1 MRDKLLSFI
10 REKALLCP
18 GETLVCAVSGGKD
31 SVSLLHAMRSLQD
44 ELQITVEAAHV
55 NHQLR
60 GEESDRDEAFVRSL
74 CDGWHVPLFVCRADV
89 LSRSKET
96 GESVEEAARAV
107 RYSFFESLGKKI
119 ATAHTMDDQ
128 LETVLLNLL
137 RGTGLRGLCGILPQR
152 GVFVRPMLCV
162 SREDVEA
169 YLAQNELPHVEDSTN
184 EEDFAL
190 RNRLRHDVIPLLRR
204 ENENLPATIFRM
216 GEILQAEDAYLSGQ
230 AASLLASAR
239 LPDGGWSCSRLMQAH
254 PVLKARAARLL
265 LDELHVKK
273 PSQAHV
279 AALLRML
286 EKTEGSESLCLP
298 GVTLT
303 RAYDALFEDEAEP
316 RTFEERPL
324 KLDGSVF
331 FPELALTVSC
341 RFVKK
346 YQKSQQ
352 SPCTFALKC
361 DTIEKDSPLVL
372 RPRLPGDVISL
383 PGGRKRVKK
392 LLIDRKVPSRE
403 RALVPVLCDG
413 TGVICVYPL
422 AVDQNRLAADGDS
435 AIVIAFTKEKVK

>member
-1 MRDKLLSFI
+1 MRDRLLSFL
-10 REKALLCP
+10 RENALIAP

-31 SVSLLHAMRSLQD
+31 SVTLLHAMLSLQKD
-44 ELQITVEAAHV
+44 LQITVEAAHV

-60 GEESDRDEAFVRSL
+60 GPESDRDEAFVRSL
-74 CDGWHVPLFVCRADV
+74 CEKWSVPLFVCRADV
-89 LSRSKET
+89 LSRCEQT

-119 ATAHTMDDQ
+119 ATAHTMDDH

-162 SREDVEA
+162 SREDVDA
-169 YLAQNELPHVEDSTN
+169 YLLEHSLRHVEDSTN
-184 EEDFAL
+184 AENFAL
-190 RNRLRHDVIPLLRR
+190 RNRLRHEVIPLLRR
-204 ENENLPATIFRM
+204 ENENLPATVFRM
-216 GEILQAEDAYLSGQ
+216 SDILQAEDAFLSEQ
-230 AASLLASAR
+230 AAALLASSR
-239 LPDGGWSCSRLMQAH
+239 LPDGGWSCSRWMEGP
-254 PVLKARAARLL
+254 PVLRARAARLL

-279 AALLRML
+279 AALLRMI

-303 RAYDALFEDEAEP
+303 RAYDSLLEGDAGP
-316 RTFEERPL
+316 QTFEARTL
-324 KLDGSVF
+324 KPDGSVF

-341 RFVKK
+341 RFVKN

-361 DTIEKDSPLVL
+361 DTIGKSPSLVL

-383 PGGRKRVKK
+383 PGGRRSVKK
-392 LLIDRKVPSRE
+392 LLIDRKIPSRE
-403 RALVPVLCDG
+403 RALVPVLCDSE
-413 TGVICVYPL
+413 GVICVYPF
-422 AVDQNRLAADGDS
+422 AASAARQARPGDS
-435 AIVIAFTKEKVK
+435 AVLIQFTKEKE

>member
-1 MRDKLLSFI
+1 MRDKVLKFI
-10 REKALLCP
+10 RENGLVSP

-31 SVSLLHAMRSLQD
+31 SVSLLHAMLSLRE

-60 GEESDRDEAFVRSL
+60 GPESDRDEAFVRSL
-74 CDGWHVPLFVCRADV
+74 CESWRVPLFVCRADV
-89 LSRSKET
+89 LSRCKET

-119 ATAHTMDDQ
+119 ATAHTMDDH
-128 LETVLLNLL
+128 LETVLLNLI
-137 RGTGLRGLCGILPQR
+137 RGTSLRGLCGILPRR
-152 GVFVRPMLCV
+152 GDFIRPMLCV
-162 SREDVEA
+162 SREDVNA
-169 YLAQNELPHVEDSTN
+169 YLLENLLPHVEDSTN
-184 EEDFAL
+184 AENFAL

-204 ENENLPATIFRM
+204 ENENLPATVFRM
-216 GEILQAEDAYLSGQ
+216 SDILQAEDLFLAEQ
-230 AASLLASAR
+230 AASLLNASR
-239 LPDGGWSCSRLMQAH
+239 LPNGGWSCSRLLEAH
-254 PVLKARAARLL
+254 PVLRARAARLL

-279 AALLRML
+279 AALLRMM
-286 EKTEGSESLCLP
+286 EKAEGSESLSLP

-303 RAYDALFEDEAEP
+303 RAYDALFKDETEP
-316 RTFEERPL
+316 LTFEARTL
-324 KLDGSVF
+324 KPGGSVF
-331 FPELALTVSC
+331 FPELHLTVSC

-361 DTIEKDSPLVL
+361 DTIGKSPSLVL

-383 PGGRKRVKK
+383 PGGKRSLKK

-413 TGVICVYPL
+413 AGVICVYPL
-422 AVDQNRLAADGDS
+422 AVDRNRLANDGED
-435 AIVIAFTKEKVK
+435 AIVIAFTKEKVI

>member
-1 MRDKLLSFI
+1 MRGNILRFI
-10 REKALLCP
+10 RENELIKP
-18 GETLVCAVSGGKD
+18 GSTLVCAVSGGKD
-31 SVSLLHAMRSLQD
+31 SVCLLHVMLSLQK
-44 ELQITVEAAHV
+44 ELFITVKAAHL

-60 GEESDRDEAFVRSL
+60 GEESNRDEAFVRSL
-74 CDGWHVPLFVCRADV
+74 CESLSVPLTVSRADV
-89 LSRSKET
+89 LARCKET
-96 GESVEEAARAV
+96 GESVEEAARV
-107 RYSFFESLGKKI
+107 LRYRFFASLEGVV
-119 ATAHTMDDQ
+119 ATAHTQDDN
-128 LETVLLNLL
+128 LETVLLNLV
-137 RGTGLRGLCGILPQR
+137 RGTALRGLCGIPPKR
-152 GVFVRPMLCV
+152 GQIVRPMLCV

-230 AASLLASAR
+230 AASLLDSAR
-239 LPDGGWSCSRLMQAH
+239 LPGGGWSCSRLMQAH

-279 AALLRML
+279 APLLRML

-298 GVTLT
+298 GVTLS

-403 RALVPVLCDG
+403 RALVPLLCDG

-422 AVDQNRLAADGDS
+422 AVDRTRLANDGDS